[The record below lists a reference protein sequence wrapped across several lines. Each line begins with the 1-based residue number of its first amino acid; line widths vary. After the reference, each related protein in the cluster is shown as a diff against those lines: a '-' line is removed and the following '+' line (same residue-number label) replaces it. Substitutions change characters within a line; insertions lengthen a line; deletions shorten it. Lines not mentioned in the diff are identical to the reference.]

1 MQPEKQRVSKI
12 KSARWALAIALAL
25 VILIVAVLF
34 FVGRRPPG
42 EETVQPVP
50 PVPREPGR
58 VLPVP
63 EPRVETPPAV
73 EITVAG
79 QGGPGCE
86 LEKNAHEVVVK
97 EMGGKNIFEA
107 YEKGVLLTDEKG
119 VTSKYYLDVDGVP
132 EDRKTQL
139 PALFATG
146 NHLKVRYVICGSGG
160 IRFLIAIQAQ
170 PNG

>member
-12 KSARWALAIALAL
+12 RSARWALAIALAL

-50 PVPREPGR
+50 PI
-58 VLPVP
+58 P

-86 LEKNAHEVVVK
+86 IEKNAHQVVVK
-97 EMGGKNIFEA
+97 EIGGKDIFEA

-132 EDRKTQL
+132 EDRKSQL

-160 IRFLIAIQAQ
+160 IRFLTSIQFQ

>member
-1 MQPEKQRVSKI
+1 MQPEKQKVLKI
-12 KSARWALAIALAL
+12 KLARWAFAIAIAL
-25 VILIVAVLF
+25 VILIVVVLF
-34 FVGRRPPG
+34 FIGRKPPG
-42 EETVQPVP
+42 EGTVQPVP
-50 PVPREPGR
+50 PEPGR
-58 VLPVP
+58 VPPAP
-63 EPRVETPPAV
+63 EPRIEAPPAA

-86 LEKNAHEVVVK
+86 LEKDAHDVVVK
-97 EMGGKNIFEA
+97 EMGGKDIFEA

-132 EDRKTQL
+132 EDRKAEL

-160 IRFLIAIQAQ
+160 IRFLIAIRPR